1 MPPTVACARHG
12 TDAAP
17 PSGRGSPAADVACTP
32 LSECL
37 ACREPRGQEVPVR
50 LSSAGYPSY
59 ATEGDWQWQTSIHD
73 LRCRS

>member
-37 ACREPRGQEVPVR
+37 ACREPRGQEVPVP
-50 LSSAGYPSY
+50 LSSAGVPLLRDRGRLAVADFYP
-59 ATEGDWQWQTSIHD
+59 
-73 LRCRS
+73 